1 MTNNPSPSPPLPRAS
16 FVSAA
21 RTLRVRLLA
30 PSARTAR
37 LTLRPRSAPGA
48 TLHAGS
54 CTQRSPR
61 AARASAA
68 RTPFQL
74 SVNPS
79 LLSLTAAA
87 GCVI

>member
-1 MTNNPSPSPPLPRAS
+1 MPHNPSPSPPLPRAS

-37 LTLRPRSAPGA
+37 AALRPRSALGA
-48 TLHAGS
+48 TLRPAP
-54 CTQRSPR
+54 RSPR
-61 AARASAA
+61 AA